1 MSQQLT
7 KAEVRQILVS
17 FLDGSGGPYDWDDFT
32 SMRIT
37 DPFLDHIRDRCE
49 RLWDEFPSER
59 PNEYCSDS
67 GTKIIEQFIKQL
79 SPSDSKIHSET

>member
-32 SMRIT
+32 SIRIT
-37 DPFLDHIRDRCE
+37 DPFLDHIRERCQG
-49 RLWDEFPSER
+49 LWDEFPPEQ
-59 PNEYCSDS
+59 PNHYCSDL
-67 GTKIIEQFIKQL
+67 GVEVIKQFIEVL
-79 SPSDSKIHSET
+79 SPSV